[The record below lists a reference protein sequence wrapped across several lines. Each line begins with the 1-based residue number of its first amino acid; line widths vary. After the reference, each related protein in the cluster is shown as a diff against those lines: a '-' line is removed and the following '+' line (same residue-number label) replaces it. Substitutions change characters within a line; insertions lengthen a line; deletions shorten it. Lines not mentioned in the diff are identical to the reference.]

1 MQAQHEAGTLN
12 MDVAP
17 QAMTTCS
24 LCGAA
29 ATARAAYP
37 CADEPNAL
45 AITDI
50 DTCAP
55 CGIAWAVPRPDQAA
69 LDRFYDDGEYWHGG
83 VGDNPF
89 LLAHQRVQ
97 ARVRLGVVAPRVHNL
112 PQVRILDVG
121 AGNALIADELPAFF
135 SKGQVSYTF
144 VEPDPGRR
152 ADVLERRLPFPVR
165 SVDSLAADS
174 GSYEVIFLNHVL
186 EHVANPVLLLRTL
199 GDLLSERGILY
210 VEVPNLDNQ
219 YKCDVFPHVQFFSSK
234 SLRTVLERAGLEC
247 LAVTAFGRPAERGV
261 QRRRLWNLRN
271 ALAGRAFSVAVR
283 LRQAWLAELANRW
296 MYAYSPRVDGL
307 WVRGIFQRRA

>member
-1 MQAQHEAGTLN
+1 MQVQHDASAVN
-12 MDVAP
+12 MGFAP
-17 QAMTTCS
+17 QARTACN
-24 LCGAA
+24 LCGAV

-37 CADEPNAL
+37 CGVQPNAL
-45 AITDI
+45 ALTGI

-55 CGIAWAVPRPDQAA
+55 CGFAWAVPRPDQAA
-69 LDRFYDDGEYWHGG
+69 LDGFYDDGAYWHGG

-97 ARVRLGVVAPRVHNL
+97 ARVRLGVVAPRVHHL

-135 SKGQVSYTF
+135 AKGQVSYTF

-152 ADVLERRLPFPVR
+152 ADVLARQLPLPVR
-165 SVDSLAADS
+165 SVESLAADS

-186 EHVANPVLLLRTL
+186 EHVADPVLLLRTL
-199 GDLLSERGILY
+199 GSLLSERGILY

-219 YKCDVFPHVQFFSSK
+219 YKDDVFPHVQFFSSK
-234 SLRTVLERAGLEC
+234 SLRTVAERAGLEC
-247 LAVTAFGRPAERGV
+247 LAATAFGRPAERGV
-261 QRRRLWNLRN
+261 PRRRLWSLRN

-283 LRQAWLAELANRW
+283 LRLAWLAELTNRW

-307 WVRGIFQRRA
+307 WVRGIFRRLP